1 MYREDHH
8 VPFVRAPASTR
19 LRIANTIAANWW
31 ALHVDSPRD
40 VVLGHSGGDRGK
52 GKYEPRQVPHDAAQR
67 GAQPP
72 WRGQQFRV
80 AAAVF
85 VLDLSFENHRGR
97 PGFSRRWAA
106 SRCRRIEKAALS
118 RSGQRR
124 FVLKPV

>member
-1 MYREDHH
+1 MYREESY
-8 VPFVRAPASTR
+8 VPFVRAPTATR
-19 LRIANTIAANWW
+19 LRIADAITADWW

-72 WRGQQFRV
+72 RRGQQFRV
-80 AAAVF
+80 TAAVF

-97 PGFSRRWAA
+97 PGFSRHRRAA
-106 SRCRRIEKAALS
+106 SRCRRIERRPGPVPDRAAL
-118 RSGQRR
+118 
-124 FVLKPV
+124 F